1 MNQHQLHA
9 QDQILVHLYSPCFPS
24 NIGAT
29 KIKCELTQKCFFCCK
44 NSVAQKSLK
53 LKGCIPYSEVN

>member
-24 NIGAT
+24 YIGAT
-29 KIKCELTQKCFFCCK
+29 KIKCELTQKWVFLLQEQCC
-44 NSVAQKSLK
+44 SEK
-53 LKGCIPYSEVN
+53 LKIERLCPLLRG

>member
-29 KIKCELTQKCFFCCK
+29 KIKCELTQKWFF
-44 NSVAQKSLK
+44 VARTVLLRKA
-53 LKGCIPYSEVN
+53 

>member
-1 MNQHQLHA
+1 MNQHQLPA

-29 KIKCELTQKCFFCCK
+29 KIKCELTQKCFFLLQEQCC
-44 NSVAQKSLK
+44 SEK
-53 LKGCIPYSEVN
+53 LKIERLRPLFRG